1 VRLFDRPPLEEGSV
15 FLATACVWRVAAPN
29 VEALAE
35 REAESGNAESGQR
48 AVVVSE
54 MPAVEVFGLVCNE
67 GRADADYP
75 FTSCF
80 YESAPYRHFRK
91 RHFSDY
97 ILPSTMAEA
106 SAVDSLMMARR
117 SVVLWDAHFVEG

>member
-1 VRLFDRPPLEEGSV
+1 VRLFYRPLLEEGSV
-15 FLATACVWRVAAPN
+15 LLATACVWRVAPPN
-29 VEALAE
+29 VAALAA

-54 MPAVEVFGLVCNE
+54 MPAVEVFGLVYTE
-67 GRADADYP
+67 GMADADYP

-80 YESAPYRHFRK
+80 YESAAYSHFRK
-91 RHFSDY
+91 RHFADY
-97 ILPSTMAEA
+97 ILPSTMVDA
-106 SAVDSLMMARR
+106 SAVDSLGIARR